1 LFGQFKNKYLNLD
14 IIRQDIFSSMQ
25 NLDSIGTQIR
35 KLREEAEM
43 PLRKLAALL
52 DIDQSTLSKI
62 ERDERRANTQ
72 LIDQIAKIFKT
83 DKEKLLIAFYSDVVA
98 YEIQMEKA
106 FSEILQVAEAKIE
119 YQRTIKKNAK

>member
-1 LFGQFKNKYLNLD
+1 
-14 IIRQDIFSSMQ
+14 MQ

-35 KLREEAEM
+35 KLREEADM

-72 LIDQIAKIFKT
+72 IIVEIAKIFKT

-98 YEIQMEKA
+98 YEIKDENS

-119 YQRTIKKNAK
+119 YQRTTKKKAK

>member
-1 LFGQFKNKYLNLD
+1 
-14 IIRQDIFSSMQ
+14 MQ

-43 PLRKLAALL
+43 PLRKLAASL

-62 ERDERRANTQ
+62 ERDERRPNTQ
-72 LIDQIAKIFKT
+72 MLEQIAKIFKA
-83 DKEKLLIAFYSDVVA
+83 DKKALLITFYSDVVA
-98 YEIQMEKA
+98 YEIQEETS

-119 YQRTIKKNAK
+119 YQRTKKSK

>member
-1 LFGQFKNKYLNLD
+1 
-14 IIRQDIFSSMQ
+14 MQ

-62 ERDERRANTQ
+62 ERDERRANSQ
-72 LIDQIAKIFKT
+72 IIEQIAKIFKA
-83 DKEKLLIAFYSDVVA
+83 DKEKLLVAFYSDVVM
-98 YEIQMEKA
+98 YEIQEESS

-119 YQRTIKKNAK
+119 YQRTTKKKTK

>member
-1 LFGQFKNKYLNLD
+1 LSVSKNISKFGHKLSRKY
-14 IIRQDIFSSMQ
+14 ISMQ

-43 PLRKLAALL
+43 PLRKLSALL

-72 LIDQIAKIFKT
+72 MIEQIAKIFKA
-83 DKEKLLIAFYSDVVA
+83 DKEQLLVAFYSDVVM
-98 YEIQMEKA
+98 YEIKEEKA

-119 YQRTIKKNAK
+119 YQRTSKKKAK